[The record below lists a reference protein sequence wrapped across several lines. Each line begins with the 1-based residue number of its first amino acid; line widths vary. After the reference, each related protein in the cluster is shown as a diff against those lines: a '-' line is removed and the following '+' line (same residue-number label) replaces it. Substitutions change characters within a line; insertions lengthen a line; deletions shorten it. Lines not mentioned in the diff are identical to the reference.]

1 MWWER
6 DGWICDQVDYASI
19 ICGSPDEY
27 HARCALEL
35 LVVILHDRNTL
46 KVEARPRLRS
56 NHLKRFGLNKQ
67 QPEGVQEITL
77 YCPSHF
83 STADGDGTHARPR
96 MHYRAEH
103 LRNQP
108 YGPRSNPTY
117 REIVIEAQWINA
129 ADVDP
134 SELGTPNRIV
144 RLVGGV

>member
-1 MWWER
+1 
-6 DGWICDQVDYASI
+6 
-19 ICGSPDEY
+19 
-27 HARCALEL
+27 
-35 LVVILHDRNTL
+35 
-46 KVEARPRLRS
+46 
-56 NHLKRFGLNKQ
+56 
-67 QPEGVQEITL
+67 
-77 YCPSHF
+77 
-83 STADGDGTHARPR
+83 